1 MTSALPRILHF
12 LLGLCFLLYSQPAP
26 AEADK
31 GEKAVR
37 VGYYED
43 GDYMRRTHS
52 GEYVGFNFEY
62 LQEISKFSGLT
73 YQVVD
78 GVSWEHTLEMLEK
91 GEIDILPAVYYTP
104 ERAQKILFSE
114 LPMLSLYTTLNVR
127 ADDGR
132 YSYEDFSSFRGMK
145 VGIIANSKDGK
156 KFRQYCRDNGL
167 DLIIVPYA
175 ETAGLLDALADK
187 TLDGVAIT
195 HLGRNSVFRSVAQ
208 FSPEPMYI
216 AVAKDRPDLLARINK
231 AMNII
236 DLRDPYYAM
245 RLHAKYFS
253 VSTEQKPVFTE
264 QEEAFIAE
272 KKIIKAS
279 YDPSWA
285 PLEYTDPA
293 TGRFTGV
300 VADLFKHIES
310 ESGLLFDFIP
320 LPQLKGLEMAA
331 KGEIDVVC
339 VMAGDYLWNEH
350 YNFNTTGEY
359 LSSPALLVRPRQGG
373 EIKTIALQQGYW
385 LSKSIAEENPG
396 KKILYYDSVKEC
408 FNALLEGKADATYAN
423 AHIVNYLRAE
433 PRYATLN
440 ATPLGRYTSQLRIG
454 VSRHADPRLFAILDK
469 CVQYI
474 SMEEMD
480 DLVLKNTIKPR
491 SIRLR
496 DFVAE
501 HPAEVIS
508 GIVAVF
514 GLIILLLA
522 YSLAMKS
529 RHNVQIQ
536 SLLYRDRLTGLD
548 NIDKFYVECN
558 RLLAGPKN
566 EYALLYGDISQ
577 FKIVNDNFGFAVGDE
592 LLRAYAAILRD
603 SVGQGERCAR
613 VSADHF
619 ILLLRYQGWELLLA
633 RTKDMAQSL
642 DVWRYAQGLPYKI
655 GTVFGVYL
663 VNKTEKHNIHLMLD
677 LANYARRNAK
687 LTMRGPLVLYD
698 EKMRQ
703 DALLQQELSGH
714 LESALE
720 HGELTAWFQP
730 KVDMPSGEIIG
741 SEALV
746 RWNHPARGL
755 LMPGSFMPL
764 FERTGAVVQID
775 IYVFEQ
781 VCKALSQWNKQGL
794 PVHPVSCNFSSLHF
808 DRADFPRQL
817 ADIAARYEVPHAL
830 LEVEITESS
839 IMRNPESAC
848 AQIMQLKERGFLIAI
863 DDFGSG
869 YSSLGQIQQIM
880 ADVLK
885 LDRSFVQRN
894 ILGAREQIVLSNV
907 IRMATELGM
916 SVICEGV
923 ETGEQADILIQL
935 GCRNAQ
941 GFFYAKPM
949 PRRDFE
955 QLLQKGARL
964 PV

>member
-1 MTSALPRILHF
+1 MTFPVSRILSV
-12 LLGLCFLLYSQPAP
+12 LLVICFLSAP
-26 AEADK
+26 LPLRAAE
-31 GEKAVR
+31 GMETVR
-37 VGYYED
+37 IGYYED
-43 GDYMRRTHS
+43 GDYMSRNQA

-62 LQEISKFSGLT
+62 MQEIAKFSGLR
-73 YQVVD
+73 YNIVD
-78 GVSWEHTLEMLEK
+78 GVSWENTLDMLEK
-91 GEIDILPAVYYTP
+91 CEIDILPAVYYTP
-104 ERAQKILFSE
+104 ERAKKMLFSE
-114 LPMLSLYTTLNVR
+114 LPMLSLFTTLNVR
-127 ADDGR
+127 QNDQR
-132 YSYEDFSSFRGMK
+132 YTYEDFPSFQGMK
-145 VGIIANSKDGK
+145 VGIIANSKDGE
-156 KFRQYCRDNGL
+156 KFRQYCRDNNL
-167 DLIIVPYA
+167 DLTIIPYA
-175 ETAGLLDALADK
+175 ETGTLLAALADK

-208 FSPEPMYI
+208 FSAEPMYI

-231 AMNII
+231 AMNVIS
-236 DLRDPYYAM
+236 LRDPYYAL

-264 QEEAFIAE
+264 QEEAFIAR
-272 KKIIKAS
+272 KPIIRAA
-279 YDPSWA
+279 YDPTWA
-285 PLEYTDPA
+285 PLEYTDPK
-293 TGRFTGV
+293 TGLFSGV
-300 VADLFKHIES
+300 VADLFKHITN
-310 ESGLLFDFIP
+310 ESGLIFHFEP
-320 LPQLKGLEMAA
+320 MPQNQALEMAS

-339 VMAGDYLWNEH
+339 TLTGDYLWNER
-350 YNFNTTGEY
+350 YQLNATGEY
-359 LSSPALLVRPRQGG
+359 LSTPALLVRPRGAG

-385 LSKSIAEENPG
+385 LSQKITQDNPG
-396 KKILYYDSVKEC
+396 KRILNYGTVEEC
-408 FNALLEGKADATYAN
+408 FDALLAGKADAAYAN
-423 AHIVNYLRAE
+423 THIVNYLRAE
-433 PRYATLN
+433 PRYAVLD
-440 ATPLGRYTSQLRIG
+440 ATPLGNFTGELRIG

-469 CVQYI
+469 CVQYT
-474 SMEEMD
+474 STEEMD
-480 DLVLKNTIKPR
+480 DLVLKNAIKPR

-508 GIVAVF
+508 GIGAVC

-522 YSLAMKS
+522 YSLAIKS
-529 RHNVQIQ
+529 RHSAQIQ

-548 NIDKFYVECN
+548 NLDKFYTECG
-558 RLLAGPKN
+558 RLLGGTEH

-577 FKIVNDNFGFAVGDE
+577 FKIINDNFGFAVGDE

-603 SVGQGERCAR
+603 SVGQDERCAR

-619 ILLLRYQGWELLLA
+619 ILMLRYHGWEQLAA

-642 DVWRYAQGLPYKI
+642 DVWRYAQGMPYKI

-663 VNKTEKHNIHLMLD
+663 VNAAEKHNIHLMLD

-714 LESALE
+714 LENALE
-720 HGELTAWFQP
+720 QGELTAWFQP
-730 KVDMPSGEIIG
+730 KVDMPSGEING

-764 FERTGAVVQID
+764 FERNGAVVQID

-781 VCKALSQWNKQGL
+781 VCKALCRWNKQGL

-808 DRADFPRQL
+808 DRADFPQQL

-894 ILGAREQIVLSNV
+894 ILGTREQIVLSNV

-923 ETGEQADILIQL
+923 ETGEQAKILIQL

-949 PRRDFE
+949 PGRDFE